1 MFYSVLMGKTTSHM
15 SYINLCSR
23 DAQIKQML
31 KKKKRKKN
39 ERENET
45 KAHVLQSCSVVMICV
60 FLLSAVFMKMFMRFR
75 SQSLS
80 LAVVY
85 IYPVEP
91 NLCDKVTVTDSILGE
106 YMGDEKT
113 SIY

>member
-1 MFYSVLMGKTTSHM
+1 M
-15 SYINLCSR
+15 SCRKLHSGHAQNKRGNKAREGDQGSR
-23 DAQIKQML
+23 P
-31 KKKKRKKN
+31 
-39 ERENET
+39 
-45 KAHVLQSCSVVMICV
+45 
-60 FLLSAVFMKMFMRFR
+60 SAMQACFR
-75 SQSLS
+75 SETSLSGLVVNVLRRSRSQWLS

-106 YMGDEKT
+106 YMDDEKT

>member
-31 KKKKRKKN
+31 KKN